1 MRLGLFPTAGITA
14 GESISIGIASNQWT
28 YSLVDKWVELA
39 TFTSQLGDGSRR
51 PAGYTEVIQV
61 SPDSGRTWPIVRH
74 LNYTRML
81 STNVA
86 Q

>member
-1 MRLGLFPTAGITA
+1 
-14 GESISIGIASNQWT
+14 
-28 YSLVDKWVELA
+28 VELA
-39 TFTSQLGDGSRR
+39 TFTSQPSDSGWVFSHDIPGPNPRR
-51 PAGYTEVIQV
+51 LHIKWMPTPTGYTEVIQV

-81 STNVA
+81 STNAA